1 MCAILLMAHLKL
13 SGKVT
18 DNPDTLLPLNNRYHL
33 GYGYLEFSN
42 GLMIVNVHVAIK
54 KIPEIKFFGLQLE

>member
-1 MCAILLMAHLKL
+1 MAKL
-13 SGKVT
+13 SIIT
-18 DNPDTLLPLNNRYHL
+18 DTLLPLNKRYLL